1 MELDLEPKDFGL
13 CSFST
18 RLKMKNEINFDVGSD
33 SSESQPSH
41 LIYFDVRF
49 RMSAK
54 IHADSL
60 ELAVDKIYDT
70 PERDLLNFNERD
82 APEITISNVF

>member
-1 MELDLEPKDFGL
+1 
-13 CSFST
+13 
-18 RLKMKNEINFDVGSD
+18 MKKENNFYVSND

-49 RMSAK
+49 RMSAN

-70 PERDLLNFNERD
+70 PERELLNFSERD

>member
-1 MELDLEPKDFGL
+1 
-13 CSFST
+13 
-18 RLKMKNEINFDVGSD
+18 MKKENNFYLSND
-33 SSESQPSH
+33 SSESHPSH

-49 RMSAK
+49 RMSAN

-60 ELAVDKIYDT
+60 ELAVEKIYTT
-70 PERDLLNFNERD
+70 PERELLNFSERD

>member
-1 MELDLEPKDFGL
+1 
-13 CSFST
+13 
-18 RLKMKNEINFDVGSD
+18 MKKENNFYVGND

-49 RMSAK
+49 RMSAN

-70 PERDLLNFNERD
+70 PERELLNFSERD

>member
-1 MELDLEPKDFGL
+1 
-13 CSFST
+13 
-18 RLKMKNEINFDVGSD
+18 MKKEINFDVFND

-49 RMSAK
+49 RMSAN

-60 ELAVDKIYDT
+60 ELAVEKIYTT
-70 PERDLLNFNERD
+70 PERELLNFSERD